1 MDSIL
6 KSVKKMLGM
15 TEEYTV
21 FDPDIVMHINSVFFI
36 LSQMGVGPKEG
47 FSIED
52 ETAKWED
59 FIPCGASLE
68 AVKTYVYLKVRLMFD
83 PPQSSVLTESINRQI
98 SEMEWR
104 LNVAVDPS

>member
-21 FDPDIVMHINSVFFI
+21 FDPDIVIHINSVFFI

-98 SEMEWR
+98 SEIEWR

>member
-98 SEMEWR
+98 SEIEWR